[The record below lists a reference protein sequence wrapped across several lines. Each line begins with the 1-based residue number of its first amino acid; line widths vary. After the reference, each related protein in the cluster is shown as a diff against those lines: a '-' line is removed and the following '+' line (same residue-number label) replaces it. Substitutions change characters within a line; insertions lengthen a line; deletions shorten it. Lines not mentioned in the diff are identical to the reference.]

1 MFVAG
6 AALLIYHTDAG
17 SAEQVSSSGRVHEGF
32 LKQPGSSDKGFVVG
46 VEFNLLS
53 EEGLIPHWYKRAERR
68 RRSRRSRKTD
78 PGLDLLPKNGAEWN
92 KRERNE

>member
-1 MFVAG
+1 MFPAG

-17 SAEQVSSSGRVHEGF
+17 SAERASSSRRVLEGF
-32 LKQPGSSDKGFVVG
+32 LTQRGSSDKGLVVG

-53 EEGLIPHWYKRAERR
+53 EEGLIPHWYKRAARR

-92 KRERNE
+92 KRERKE